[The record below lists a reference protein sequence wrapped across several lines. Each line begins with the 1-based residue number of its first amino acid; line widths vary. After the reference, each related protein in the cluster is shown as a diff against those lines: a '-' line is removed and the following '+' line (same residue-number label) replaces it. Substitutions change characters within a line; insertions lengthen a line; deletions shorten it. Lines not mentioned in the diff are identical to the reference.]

1 MYGMLIR
8 LNLKQA
14 SEELLLF
21 QSLSVKYQFATF

>member
-14 SEELLLF
+14 SEELLF